1 MNDNE
6 QYESAVARCE
16 ASARNHGHTLG
27 AWYPIDEQFFHAS
40 LCEVCSAMAWIT
52 RPGYEKH
59 WRIGGSALEQEDCLE
74 DDWRAA
80 SVG

>member
-1 MNDNE
+1 MNDNG

-16 ASARNHGHTLG
+16 ASAGNHGHALG
-27 AWYPIDEQFFHAS
+27 VWYPVDERVFHAS
-40 LCEVCSAMAWIT
+40 LCEVCGTMAWVT

-59 WRIGGSALEQEDCLE
+59 WRIGGSALGQDCLE

-80 SVG
+80 SGD